1 MEETRA
7 NSSFDTFKGP
17 QKQGCAP
24 TPPTPVSRKRMPRPH
39 LLLATWVADVTQ
51 ISDDNLA
58 KIAVRR
64 WPRRGTGREMAREKT
79 RSAVGKNNSGQLL
92 GAERWRQET
101 GARGAEMMGDR
112 EGKVRGKQDRN
123 RVHVVDVRR
132 QGVSPP
138 SRSRCRLE
146 AQSLNLFSPSCSGSL
161 LSS

>member
-1 MEETRA
+1 
-7 NSSFDTFKGP
+7 
-17 QKQGCAP
+17 
-24 TPPTPVSRKRMPRPH
+24 
-39 LLLATWVADVTQ
+39 
-51 ISDDNLA
+51 
-58 KIAVRR
+58 
-64 WPRRGTGREMAREKT
+64 MAREKT

-138 SRSRCRLE
+138 SRSRCNDLR
-146 AQSLNLFSPSCSGSL
+146 NPSSAVTAACYPVGITRRAAADL
-161 LSS
+161 MVSSAADYGLAARKRPQEIPSYFPCN